1 VRPPSRMSQLIACA
15 PAALKPVQASGQ
27 CTCSSSQLRMK
38 AEIWTLFFS
47 SIIVSAAANAVI
59 DQPNEGQ
66 MAGGGFFQ
74 KGPRAKPK
82 EARTPHKR

>member
-1 VRPPSRMSQLIACA
+1 
-15 PAALKPVQASGQ
+15 
-27 CTCSSSQLRMK
+27 
-38 AEIWTLFFS
+38 LFFS